1 MSVSMMEDFID
12 MTNKHSVLCGVA
24 PTLVKRCNRQGA
36 AMKWTYQCPNCC
48 EELVLDNCP
57 RVRTKVSAQGAS
69 HSRFQPAINVLI
81 AQGMTEA
88 GVNTQKTQEFLSE
101 NLSIKIAKD
110 TNLRRQQTKVR
121 AAINTIFG
129 DRKVENRK
137 KAVAARRQ
145 MAMAENLSW
154 SKDGVA
160 HSTICGDISIDG
172 AGATRSYGKGYK
184 GVCAAANAI
193 DRVTGLP
200 LDVLTSQ
207 VGSTFSKRI

>member
-1 MSVSMMEDFID
+1 MSVSMMEDFFES
-12 MTNKHSVLCGVA
+12 TNKHSVLCGAA

-48 EELVLDNCP
+48 EELVLDSSP
-57 RVRTKVSAQGAS
+57 RIRTKVVAQGATR
-69 HSRFQPAINVLI
+69 SRLQPAINVQI

-88 GVNTQKTQEFLSE
+88 GVNTQKTQEFLCDT
-101 NLSIKIAKD
+101 LSIKIAKD
-110 TNLRRQQTKVR
+110 DNLRNQQTKVR
-121 AAINTIFG
+121 AGINSIFEE
-129 DRKVENRK
+129 RKVENRK
-137 KAVAARRQ
+137 KAVAARREL
-145 MAMAENLSW
+145 ATAENLNW

-184 GVCAAANAI
+184 GSCAAANAI

-207 VGSTFSKRI
+207 VGNTFSCS